1 MRKYESACQ
10 ARLILPPSKKQI
22 VPTPIQRGLNVEAW
36 TPTGSIEWHL
46 ATVWSFE
53 LGHLVLE
60 AAAKLYPVQEVTLRQ
75 ACRVIAKR
83 EKPG

>member
-1 MRKYESACQ
+1 M
-10 ARLILPPSKKQI
+10 
-22 VPTPIQRGLNVEAW
+22 PTPIQRGLNVEAW
-36 TPTGSIEWHL
+36 TASGSIEWHL

-53 LGHLVLE
+53 LGRLVLD
-60 AAAKLYPVQEVTLRQ
+60 AAATLYLDQEITLRQ